1 MVQNG
6 VRTILIGKRRGFCCL
21 KKERKEGLWVVVA
34 QSAVQSTKCK
44 FHKFKLCYYQTSG
57 GREHEFPHRQVCSWG
72 QPCSFPGENRSL
84 KKKKQ
89 TTEEGIHLPIQI
101 LFLFHALFVV
111 FSSFSKC
118 VTQSRSEQISRTAQD
133 ERRVTPIMRNY
144 ISQKSLKE
152 NDSLN
157 FIYLTISHVYSSRHL
172 HHTYSL

>member
-1 MVQNG
+1 MSINTTMVQNG

-84 KKKKQ
+84 KKKNKQ
-89 TTEEGIHLPIQI
+89 QKKASIYQFKSFFCSMP
-101 LFLFHALFVV
+101 FL
-111 FSSFSKC
+111 SSFHHSPN
-118 VTQSRSEQISRTAQD
+118 VLLSQDQSRFQGLPRMNVE
-133 ERRVTPIMRNY
+133 
-144 ISQKSLKE
+144 
-152 NDSLN
+152 
-157 FIYLTISHVYSSRHL
+157 
-172 HHTYSL
+172 